1 MQMLMKLVI
10 LIGGNYFQN
19 FCEIKILLKKFLKQA
34 ERKMMQNFKL
44 PCEIIWLK
52 STLPKMN

>member
-1 MQMLMKLVI
+1 MKLVI